1 MTFCVTSRFNEMR
14 PSFLSENPLPS
25 LRESAI
31 GRILC
36 GNRSIVPAGEGHAAV
51 SSIDAHAWAASTY
64 MTSAQNTQPGGG
76 GGYQGEIRSLQIC
89 RTSFLHRSVEDA
101 AALRIRPPDGSTTA
115 RLLSGC
121 SSCSRQHS
129 RRSLRRRLPGELRC
143 RGDNRKL

>member
-1 MTFCVTSRFNEMR
+1 MKTVSWCASHFRDVWRTPCGFCQMTFCVTSRFNEMR
-14 PSFLSENPLPS
+14 PSFLNPKSESAPLPLL

-31 GRILC
+31 ERILC

-101 AALRIRPPDGSTTA
+101 AALRIRPPA
-115 RLLSGC
+115 RPMGV
-121 SSCSRQHS
+121 Q
-129 RRSLRRRLPGELRC
+129 PQ
-143 RGDNRKL
+143 DF